1 VSELHFPEILC
12 FLKQENSQIQEKR
25 NNYIDLQQLLFLRYD
40 KPVLFQYGFSAAT
53 VRFCCNS
60 QICINLFT
68 LSLKNII
75 FSDKSLCVYMNKK
88 SSQKILSRIYGRGRG
103 AVFTPK
109 DFHDLATPETVR
121 QTLSRL
127 AETGKI
133 RRLLRGVYDYPVFSS
148 LFQAPASP
156 DPDAIAQA
164 IARTH
169 GWTIL
174 PSGETALNMLGLTTQ
189 VPARY
194 QYFSDGPA
202 RKYNWEGGSLEL
214 IHRANRETTV
224 LSPSTALLV
233 QALKTLGRARIDD
246 AVIKILRTRLTARE
260 RSLAGREGR
269 YVTSW
274 VYELIKRLAMD

>member
-1 VSELHFPEILC
+1 M
-12 FLKQENSQIQEKR
+12 
-25 NNYIDLQQLLFLRYD
+25 Y
-40 KPVLFQYGFSAAT
+40 
-53 VRFCCNS
+53 
-60 QICINLFT
+60 
-68 LSLKNII
+68 
-75 FSDKSLCVYMNKK
+75 KK
-88 SSQKILSRIYGRGRG
+88 SSQAILSRIYGRGRG

-174 PSGETALNMLGLTTQ
+174 PSGETALNLLGLSTQ
-189 VPARY
+189 VPAHY

-202 RKYNWEGGSLEL
+202 RKYGWDGGNIEF
-214 IHRANRETTV
+214 IHRSNRETTV
-224 LSPSTALLV
+224 LSPVTALVV
-233 QALKTLGRARIDD
+233 QALKSLGRSCIDD
-246 AVIKILRTRLTARE
+246 TVISILRTRLTAGDRRRAE
-260 RSLAGREGR
+260 REGR
-269 YVTSW
+269 YVSSW
-274 VYELIKRLAMD
+274 IYELIKKLALE

>member
-1 VSELHFPEILC
+1 
-12 FLKQENSQIQEKR
+12 
-25 NNYIDLQQLLFLRYD
+25 
-40 KPVLFQYGFSAAT
+40 
-53 VRFCCNS
+53 
-60 QICINLFT
+60 
-68 LSLKNII
+68 
-75 FSDKSLCVYMNKK
+75 MNKK
-88 SSQKILSRIYGRGRG
+88 SSQTILSRIYGRGRG

-109 DFHDLATPETVR
+109 DFHDLATAETVR

-164 IARTH
+164 VARTH

-174 PSGETALNMLGLTTQ
+174 PSGETALNLLGLSTQ

-202 RKYNWEGGSLEL
+202 RKYSWDGGSLEL
-214 IHRANRETTV
+214 IHRANREITV
-224 LSPSTALLV
+224 LSPVTALVV
-233 QALKTLGRARIDD
+233 QALKSLGRSRIDET
-246 AVIKILRTRLTARE
+246 VISILRTRLTAAERGRAERE
-260 RSLAGREGR
+260 SR

-274 VYELIKRLAMD
+274 VYELIKKLAM

>member
-1 VSELHFPEILC
+1 
-12 FLKQENSQIQEKR
+12 
-25 NNYIDLQQLLFLRYD
+25 
-40 KPVLFQYGFSAAT
+40 
-53 VRFCCNS
+53 
-60 QICINLFT
+60 
-68 LSLKNII
+68 
-75 FSDKSLCVYMNKK
+75 MNKN
-88 SSQKILSRIYGRGRG
+88 SSQKILSRIYGYGRG

-109 DFHDLATPETVR
+109 DFHDLATAETVR

-174 PSGETALNMLGLTTQ
+174 PSGETALNLLGLSTQ
-189 VPARY
+189 VPAHY

-202 RKYNWEGGSLEL
+202 RKYGWDGGNIEF
-214 IHRANRETTV
+214 IHRSNRETTV
-224 LSPSTALLV
+224 LSPVTALVV
-233 QALKTLGRARIDD
+233 QALKSLGRSCIDD
-246 AVIKILRTRLTARE
+246 TVISILRTRLTAGDRRRAE
-260 RSLAGREGR
+260 REGR

-274 VYELIKRLAMD
+274 IYELIKKLALE

>member
-1 VSELHFPEILC
+1 
-12 FLKQENSQIQEKR
+12 
-25 NNYIDLQQLLFLRYD
+25 
-40 KPVLFQYGFSAAT
+40 
-53 VRFCCNS
+53 
-60 QICINLFT
+60 
-68 LSLKNII
+68 
-75 FSDKSLCVYMNKK
+75 MNKK
-88 SSQKILSRIYGRGRG
+88 SSQTILSRIYGRGRG

-109 DFHDLATPETVR
+109 DFRDLATAETVR

-174 PSGETALNMLGLTTQ
+174 PSGETALNLLGLSTQ

-202 RKYNWEGGSLEL
+202 KKYSWDHGSLEL

-224 LSPSTALLV
+224 LSPVTALVV
-233 QALKTLGRARIDD
+233 QALKSLGRSRIDET
-246 AVIKILRTRLTARE
+246 VISILRTRLTAAE
-260 RSLAGREGR
+260 RRRAEREGR

-274 VYELIKRLAMD
+274 VYELIKKLAM